1 MRFKDTLS
9 APPPREASAEHL
21 PTTPALKSTITRIG
35 EYGLF
40 VHTENETDGLVH
52 HSRLPE
58 GVTLESAQV
67 GDTMMVAYIGVSPYG
82 RGSLLFNG
90 KGVNQNLD

>member
-1 MRFKDTLS
+1 MAMRFKDTLS

-52 HSRLPE
+52 HTRGRYPRIRTSRRHY
-58 GVTLESAQV
+58 
-67 GDTMMVAYIGVSPYG
+67 D
-82 RGSLLFNG
+82 GSLHRSITLR
-90 KGVNQNLD
+90 

>member
-1 MRFKDTLS
+1 MAFSYTQKTKLMV
-9 APPPREASAEHL
+9 L
-21 PTTPALKSTITRIG
+21 YTT
-35 EYGLF
+35 
-40 VHTENETDGLVH
+40 
-52 HSRLPE
+52 PE